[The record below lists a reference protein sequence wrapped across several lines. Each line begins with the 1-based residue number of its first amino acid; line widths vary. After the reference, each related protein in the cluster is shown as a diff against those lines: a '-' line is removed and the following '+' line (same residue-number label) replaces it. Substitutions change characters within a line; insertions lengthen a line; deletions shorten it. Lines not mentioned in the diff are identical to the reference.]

1 MSTTTTA
8 IAPKVEVLIRTDS
21 LRRILE
27 EEPEV
32 KLKLQNMAIEKI
44 AEELKRKAQ
53 NISLAQFELEM
64 QSTIKKSI
72 AEFNKSI
79 TSTYKFP
86 PEAKAVIETIAKEA
100 VQVYFRAEI
109 TRWEKSVNEFFVKKQ
124 EESDRRTE
132 AMVFEAIEKMRPAI
146 RQQAREE
153 FVEVLQQVQG
163 MKS

>member
-1 MSTTTTA
+1 MSTTAATL
-8 IAPKVEVLIRTDS
+8 APKVEVLIRTDS

-86 PEAKAVIETIAKEA
+86 PEAKAIIETIVKET
-100 VQVYFRAEI
+100 VQAYFKAEV
-109 TRWEKSVNEFFVKKQ
+109 TRWEKSVNEFFAAKQ
-124 EESDRRTE
+124 AESDRLTQAKVME
-132 AMVFEAIEKMRPAI
+132 TIEMMRPAI

-153 FVEVLQQVQG
+153 FVATLEAVKG
-163 MKS
+163 RA